1 MVEAK
6 ILNLAITDKGFAVI
20 LKPIKSEKVVP
31 ISIAYLEA
39 QSIMS
44 SLIGYKIE
52 RPLTHDIVN
61 SIFQN
66 CNIRL
71 INVIIDNVHIDTF
84 FSKLVIEH
92 NGKNIF
98 IDSRPSDAI
107 ALSLKSKA
115 PIFIE
120 EHVIEKAGIILEN
133 NDGLMKVKDSIPFT
147 YQRFDREEIKENNEE
162 TFILQNDKTIN
173 EDNMENNDSS
183 DTSAVKENNKNN
195 KEELQKLLDQAVKEE
210 RYEDAAK
217 YRDEL
222 DNLID

>member
-6 ILNLAITDKGFAVI
+6 ILNLAITDKGFVVI
-20 LKPIKSEKVVP
+20 LKPEKSDKVVP

-52 RPLTHDIVN
+52 RPLTHDIIYN
-61 SIFQN
+61 IFQN

-71 INVIIDNVHIDTF
+71 INVIIDNVHTDTF
-84 FSKLVIEH
+84 FAKLVIEH
-92 NGKNIF
+92 NDKNIF

-120 EHVIEKAGIILEN
+120 EHVIEKAGIILEE
-133 NDGLMKVKDSIPFT
+133 NDNLMKVKEGIPFT
-147 YQRFDREEIKENNEE
+147 YQKFERDELREKNAENIFVKKEPEEINN
-162 TFILQNDKTIN
+162 T
-173 EDNMENNDSS
+173 DNQQLNIKS
-183 DTSAVKENNKNN
+183 NKKN

-222 DNLID
+222 DNLTE

>member
-6 ILNLAITDKGFAVI
+6 ILNLAITDKGFVVI
-20 LKPIKSEKVVP
+20 LKPEKSDKVVP

-183 DTSAVKENNKNN
+183 DTSAVKENNKKN

>member
-6 ILNLAITDKGFAVI
+6 ILNLAITDKGFVVI
-20 LKPIKSEKVVP
+20 LKPEKSDKVVP

-52 RPLTHDIVN
+52 RPLTHDIVY
-61 SIFQN
+61 SIFNN

-84 FSKLVIEH
+84 FAKLVIEH
-92 NGKNIF
+92 NDKNIF

-107 ALSLKSKA
+107 ALSLKFKT

-120 EHVIEKAGIILEN
+120 EHIIEKSGIILEE
-133 NDGLMKVKDSIPFT
+133 NDSLMKVKDGIPFT
-147 YQRFDREEIKENNEE
+147 YQRFDREDLKENNAENIFIKKEEINDIDNYETDKSDIKENN
-162 TFILQNDKTIN
+162 
-173 EDNMENNDSS
+173 
-183 DTSAVKENNKNN
+183 NKKNR
-195 KEELQKLLDQAVKEE
+195 EELQKLLEQAVKEE
-210 RYEDAAK
+210 RYEDAAR

-222 DNLID
+222 DNLSE

>member
-6 ILNLAITDKGFAVI
+6 ILNLAITDKGFVVI
-20 LKPIKSEKVVP
+20 LKPEKSDKVVP

-52 RPLTHDIVN
+52 RPLTHDIIY

-84 FSKLVIEH
+84 FAKLVIEH
-92 NGKNIF
+92 NAKNIF

-120 EHVIEKAGIILEN
+120 EHVIEKAGILLEE
-133 NDGLMKVKDSIPFT
+133 NDNLMKVKEGIPFT
-147 YQRFDREEIKENNEE
+147 YQKFERDELKEKNAENIFVKKEPEEINNN
-162 TFILQNDKTIN
+162 I
-173 EDNMENNDSS
+173 DNQQSNTNS
-183 DTSAVKENNKNN
+183 NKKN
-195 KEELQKLLDQAVKEE
+195 KEELQELLDQAVKEE

-222 DNLID
+222 DNLIE